1 MAVIYTMQWTR
12 CNHRHA
18 LSRDYEWFWQGN
30 RSLRQAKDIFETDLP
45 AVEATVY
52 QLTVRRLRE
61 MYGESETWVDNP
73 TPRSNWDA
81 KTRVRNAHWWID
93 TARRRLWVRDSARI
107 MLALT
112 G

>member
-1 MAVIYTMQWTR
+1 MQWIR

-18 LSRDYEWFWQGN
+18 LARDYEWFWQGS
-30 RSLRQAKDIFETDLP
+30 RSRRWMVSTA
-45 AVEATVY
+45 Y
-52 QLTVRRLRE
+52 QDTVRRLRE

-81 KTRVRNAHWWID
+81 KTRVRNQHWWVD
-93 TARRRLWVRDSARI
+93 QARHRLWVRDSARI